1 MKRNHIYIILSILI
15 ISFLVVCNFHR
26 DIYEPENKTSLT
38 EDVFQSDEILE
49 DVPVEDTSEKVPENT
64 QATIL
69 ATGDIMFHM
78 PQIKGAYDEN
88 IGKYDFKHNFEY
100 VKKYI
105 KSADL
110 AVANFE
116 TVTAGEDIPYSGF
129 PNFNSPVETLD
140 AIKYAGF
147 HMLTTSNNHC
157 LDQGKKGLLNTI
169 SAIEERGLINIGTY
183 KEPAED
189 IFMMDINNIKI
200 ALLSY
205 TYGFNGMGYTLTEE
219 EQKYMVRKID
229 EDRIE
234 HDIQKTKDKGADI
247 VVVFI
252 HWGNEYQRE
261 PSEEQIK
268 LGRKMVQWG
277 ANIILGSHPHVIQRS
292 EIIQYNGKDN
302 YIIYSM
308 GNFLSN
314 QRRETMDN
322 KYTEDGVMVK
332 LILEKDYSKKQTIIQ
347 DIEYIPTW
355 VRRYKQDGR
364 WVYQI
369 LPVKEFLNNEKL
381 LSTIGKLEINRIEE
395 SLENTLTNLGEN

>member
-234 HDIQKTKDKGADI
+234 NDIQKAKDKGADI

-261 PSEEQIK
+261 PSEEQIN